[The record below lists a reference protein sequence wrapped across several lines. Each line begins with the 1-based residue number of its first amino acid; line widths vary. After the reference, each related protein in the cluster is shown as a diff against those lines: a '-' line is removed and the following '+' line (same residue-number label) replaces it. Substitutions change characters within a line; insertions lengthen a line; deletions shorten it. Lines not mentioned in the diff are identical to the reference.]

1 MTAEPNMNTTSYE
14 KSGLYSRSFVGL
26 LITQFFTAANDN
38 IFRWLVIGVA
48 KDYVEPSQIG
58 MVLMAG
64 TICFVAPYLLLAAPA
79 GYFADRYSKKHV
91 IVACKVAEIV
101 VMLIGVLAILSQNVY
116 FVFGVVA
123 LMGAQSA
130 LFAPSKLGAIPET
143 LKTSSISAAN
153 GLFGLATVV
162 ATVIG
167 MGVGSWLSD
176 LTRPKGLEQWYLSA
190 AVLLGVAVVGTL
202 ASLLVRTT
210 PVANPDRRFPWDAP
224 MQSFRDLAL
233 LFSQRALFRVAL
245 GMVFFWAIAAMAQL
259 NIDQLAA
266 EGGAMTETAKNPM
279 LISLI
284 AGVCAGSVLAGIWS
298 SGRVE
303 LGILPLGA
311 MGVVVSGL
319 LLFTVSNDIILPD
332 EIVTGGMI
340 WACLLLFA
348 LGASA
353 GLFSVPLESYM
364 QHRSPERVRGSILSA
379 TNLVVFGGVLL
390 SAILYY
396 GLRYPAYSGS
406 LSAVPSE
413 LRGNPS
419 AAEQKQIAALKTEF
433 AAQWQ
438 PGSKAAKGAAD
449 TRPPAET
456 VVRDLAPTMRREALT
471 QLLWIELSA
480 RKKQGDVLP
489 LYAFLD
495 RFPGEDKLLAKAVYD
510 QAGGLPLL
518 DSQSI
523 FLLVGVIAI
532 PVLVYIVSLIPQA
545 SLRFIVWLASKTIYR
560 IRVHGLDNLPEVGG
574 AMLAPNHVSWLDGIL
589 LLLTSSRHVR
599 MVVFAGNFKEG
610 WLMRMAHRWGAI
622 MISNRPKEIVAAL
635 KTARQALEDGD
646 LVCIF
651 PEGGITRTGQ
661 IQAFRPGMMKVL
673 KGADVPVIPVY
684 LDGLWGSIF
693 SADRGKFFW
702 KKPKQWPYPVSI
714 YFGKPIDKPADVHEV
729 RRAVQDLGA
738 IAVENRTSRMK
749 RPPASFIRMCKK
761 RGSGKKVFDSTGSKL
776 NGYEVLVRSLVLRRL
791 LRRLTLAKDE
801 KYVGML
807 LPPSAGGMIANAAIA
822 LDRRVG
828 VNLNYTVSSDVMNA
842 CIKQAGIKHVLT
854 SKRFFD
860 KIGGADKFK
869 LDAEVVFLEDFKDKP
884 TGADKAIAGMQTYA
898 MPAGMLERALGLH
911 KIKPDDPL
919 TVIFTSG
926 STGTPKGVVLTHANI
941 ASNVEAI
948 DTVVHLTDK
957 DVLMGVLPFFHSF
970 GYTICMWGVMALDI
984 SGVYHFNPLDGKNVG
999 KLVERHE
1006 ATLLLATPTFLR
1018 MYLRSCPAE
1027 RFKTLDV
1034 VVAGAERLPTDLCDA
1049 FEEKFGVRPVEG
1061 YGATELSPL
1070 VCVNVPPTR
1079 RGDNFQTDCKEGTV
1093 GRCIPGVTAKVLN
1106 LDTNEEQPNGEAGML
1121 YIKGPN
1127 VMTGYLDRDDLTAE
1141 VLTDGWYKTGDVA
1154 LIDEEGFIK
1163 ITGRVSRFSKI
1174 GGEMIPHIKVEEALN
1189 DAIGLD
1195 EEGGIRAVV
1204 TAVPHPTKGERLI
1217 VVHTKLEGDKDE
1229 LRQKL
1234 TEAGLPNIYIPATN
1248 SFTEVDA
1255 LPMLGTG
1262 KLDLKGIKQIA
1273 DERFPAE

>member
-1 MTAEPNMNTTSYE
+1 MTAEPAIADVPYE
-14 KSGLYSRSFVGL
+14 KSNLYSRSFIGL
-26 LITQFFTAANDN
+26 LITQFFTAVNDN

-48 KDYVEPSQIG
+48 KDYVAPSQIG

-64 TICFVAPYLLLAAPA
+64 TLCFVAPYLLLAAPA

-91 IVACKVAEIV
+91 IVACKIAEIV
-101 VMLIGVLAILSQNVY
+101 VMFIGILAILSQNVY

-130 LFAPSKLGAIPET
+130 LFAPAKLGAIPET

-153 GLFGLATVV
+153 GAFGLATVV
-162 ATVIG
+162 ATVVG
-167 MGVGSWLSD
+167 MGIGSWLSD
-176 LTRPKGLEQWYLSA
+176 LTRPKGLEQWYISA
-190 AVLLGVAVVGTL
+190 AVLLGVAIVGTL

-210 PVANPDRRFPWDAP
+210 PVANEERKFPWDAP
-224 MQSFRDLAL
+224 IQSIRDLGL
-233 LFSQRALFRVAL
+233 LFSHRALFRVAL
-245 GMVFFWAIAAMAQL
+245 GMVFFWAIGALAQL

-284 AGVCAGSVLAGIWS
+284 AGVCAGSVLAGVWS

-311 MGVVVSGL
+311 LGVVVSGL
-319 LLFTVSNDIILPD
+319 LLFTVGDVIILPQ
-332 EIVTGGMI
+332 ELVTSGMI
-340 WACLLLFA
+340 WACILLFG
-348 LGASA
+348 LGTSA

-364 QHRSPERVRGSILSA
+364 QHRSPEKVRGSILSA
-379 TNLVVFGGVLL
+379 TNLVVFSGVML
-390 SAILYY
+390 SAVLYY
-396 GLRYPAYSGS
+396 GLRYPAYEGS
-406 LSAVPSE
+406 LSAVP
-413 LRGNPS
+413 
-419 AAEQKQIAALKTEF
+419 AALRSNPDDAGEAKIKQLEADFREEWKTPYAGEED
-433 AAQWQ
+433 
-438 PGSKAAKGAAD
+438 K
-449 TRPPAET
+449 RPPAES
-456 VVRDLAPTMRREALT
+456 VVKGLKPPVRKEALAR
-471 QLLWIELSA
+471 LLWIELSA
-480 RKKQGDVLP
+480 RREQGAVVP
-489 LYAFLD
+489 LYEYLE
-495 RFPGEDKLLAKAVYD
+495 RFDPGDKRLAKAVYD
-510 QAGGLPLL
+510 QAGGLPLF

-532 PVLVYIVSLIPQA
+532 PVFIYIVSLIPQA
-545 SLRFIVWLASKTIYR
+545 SMRFIAWLASKTVYR
-560 IRVHGLDNLPEVGG
+560 IRVTGLENLPETGG
-574 AMLAPNHVSWLDGIL
+574 AMLVPNHVSWLDGIL
-589 LLLTSSRHVR
+589 LLLTCSRHIR

-610 WLMRMAHRWGAI
+610 WLTRMAHRWGAI
-622 MISNRPKEIVAAL
+622 MISNRPKEIVKAL
-635 KTARQALEDGD
+635 QTARDALEEGE
-646 LVCIF
+646 LVGIF

-661 IQAFRPGMMKVL
+661 IQAFRPGMMKIL
-673 KGADVPVIPVY
+673 KGVSAPVIPVY

-702 KKPKQWPYPVSI
+702 KKPKKWPYPVSI
-714 YFGKPIDKPADVHEV
+714 HFGKPMDKPADVHEV

-738 IAVENRTSRMK
+738 IAVESRTSSMR

-761 RGSGKKVFDSTGSKL
+761 RGSGKKVFDSTGAKL
-776 NGYEVLVRSLVLRRL
+776 NGHEVLVRSLVLRRL

-807 LPPSAGGMIANAAIA
+807 LPPSAGGLIANAALA

-828 VNLNYTVSSDVMNA
+828 VNLNYTVSCEVMND

-860 KIGGADKFK
+860 KIGGEEKFK
-869 LDAEVVFLEDFKDKP
+869 LDAEIVFLEDFKDKP

-898 MPAGMLERALGLH
+898 LPAAIVERSLGLH
-911 KIKPDDPL
+911 KIKPDDEL

-926 STGTPKGVVLTHANI
+926 STGTPKGVVLTHANV
-941 ASNVEAI
+941 ASNVEAV
-948 DTVVHLTDK
+948 DTVVQLNNK

-970 GYTICMWGVMALDI
+970 GYTVSMWGVMSLDI
-984 SGVYHFNPLDGKNVG
+984 SGVYHFNPLDSKNVA

-1034 VVAGAERLPTDLCDA
+1034 VVAGAERLPPELCDA

-1070 VCVNVPPTR
+1070 VSVNVPPSR

-1093 GRCIPGVTAKVLN
+1093 GRCIPGVTAKILN

-1127 VMTGYLDRDDLTAE
+1127 VMRGYLGRDDLTSE
-1141 VLTDGWYKTGDVA
+1141 VVADGWYKTGDVA
-1154 LIDEEGFIK
+1154 LIDDEGFIK

-1174 GGEMIPHIKVEEALN
+1174 GGEMIPHIKVEEAIN
-1189 DAIGLD
+1189 DAIGLN

-1204 TAVPHPTKGERLI
+1204 TAVPHATKGERLI
-1217 VVHTKLEGDKDE
+1217 VVHTPFEMDTDE
-1229 LRQKL
+1229 VRQKL
-1234 TEAGLPNIYIPATN
+1234 TEAGLPNIYIPAAN
-1248 SFTEVDA
+1248 SFTEVEE
-1255 LPMLGTG
+1255 LPMLGSG
-1262 KLDLKGIKQIA
+1262 KLDLKGIKKIA
-1273 DERFPAE
+1273 EERFAAE